1 MARFALSGRKTAAIA
16 LGVVGVAGLSFAS
29 AATLGGL
36 SVGSLGADT
45 SIVAACDTNGIG
57 VGFSNGY
64 VAADK
69 SYGVQTVNLTGVADA
84 CAAKNVKVTLAD
96 ASGVSLGEVSLTNV
110 TLAGTTVDAK
120 TLAVAF
126 PGAINAASV
135 ANVAVVINS

>member
-1 MARFALSGRKTAAIA
+1 MARFALSGRKPAAIA
-16 LGVVGVAGLSFAS
+16 LGIVGVAGLSFAS

-36 SVGSLGADT
+36 NVGSLGADT

-64 VAADK
+64 VAATK
-69 SYGVQTVNLTGVADA
+69 AYGVQAVNLTGVADA
-84 CAAKNVKVTLAD
+84 CAGKNVKVTLAD
-96 ASGVSLGEVSLTNV
+96 ASGVSLGEVSVPTV

-126 PGAINAASV
+126 PAGVSASAV